1 MGSHRCLPFALSAAA
16 LLWLTGLTAAPA
28 AAEPPSDA
36 PSADASSAPES
47 AQDDAA
53 AQQAGESA
61 DSESAAPAAPVLTKA
76 PELLQFV
83 EAPYPPEAEA
93 QKIEGNVTLLVSLD
107 ETGRVTEALV
117 TEPAGHGFDEAA
129 AEAVRQFVFSPA
141 EIDGA
146 PAAVQLEYVYRF
158 VFRPPPE
165 EETPKELPV
174 SLKGKAIERA
184 TRRAVPRALIRCVR
198 MEESADGTHA
208 EADCPE
214 GLPEATSADGT
225 FELRLPPGR
234 YDITLLSDAH
244 EPFRHTEEV
253 TDGEVLE
260 VAYHLTPT
268 AAGQFHTIVKG
279 ERERREATRRTVTR
293 EEIQTVPGTM
303 GDAVRVIHNLPGVA
317 RSAFLGGQMA
327 VRGAAPS
334 ETLSY
339 LDGIEIP
346 LLFHFFG
353 GPSVINSEFV
363 EDIDFL
369 PGGFGPRYGRAT
381 GGVVDAHTRR
391 GTDEGIHG
399 SFKIDLV
406 DASLFV
412 EAAVGSK
419 TTIAAAAR
427 RSYIDAVLSH
437 VTAKS
442 DDYGTVS
449 IVPRYWDYQLR
460 VDHGKASDRDRFTV
474 MLFGSD
480 DKAAASTSGGAREL
494 NIDLGGGIG
503 FHRLKASWFR
513 REGIFTN
520 ELTPSIGFDRVD
532 FDSQG
537 NAENTGGFDI
547 GAKELRVGLR
557 DEATWKVGGSHL
569 ARVGVDFLYDHVWLD
584 GTVPFSAEYRPLPG
598 DSGLTE
604 LTEFSRSYDT
614 FSVGLY
620 HVWEIGLFDRLRLY
634 PGLRADL
641 FAMDGKAKWSLDPR
655 LSARFKI
662 VENTTLKASVG
673 HYSQAPAVQYL
684 DRDFG
689 NPDLKMTK
697 AIQTSLGVEQKFPY
711 GISLDVTAFFHFG
724 YDRVASSEEV
734 ALSQDGT
741 VTATRYINSAYSR
754 NYGAELLLKKEL
766 TNRLSGWMAYTIS
779 KSERKTPSDD
789 KYRNSAYDQT
799 HILTL
804 IARYRLPRG
813 WSIGARFRL
822 VSGNPATPVK
832 GSTFNADTGAHEPI
846 YGEYYSDRAPLF
858 HQLDLRAD
866 KEWVF
871 KAWKLGIYLDIQN
884 VYWADNTEYIIWDYR
899 YRGNAALSGMPF
911 FPTLGIKGSF

>member
-1 MGSHRCLPFALSAAA
+1 MACLVLFA
-16 LLWLTGLTAAPA
+16 GLFPGGTSR
-28 AAEPPSDA
+28 AEPPP
-36 PSADASSAPES
+36 PSALSQAENEASPDEAPAPAPE
-47 AQDDAA
+47 
-53 AQQAGESA
+53 G
-61 DSESAAPAAPVLTKA
+61 PVLTKA

-83 EAPYPPEAEA
+83 EAPYPQAAEAE
-93 QKIEGNVTLLVSLD
+93 KLEGAVTLLVSLD
-107 ETGRVTEALV
+107 ETGRVTEAEV
-117 TEPAGHGFDEAA
+117 TGSAGHGFDEAA

-165 EETPKELPV
+165 EETPKVLPV

-184 TRRAVPRALIRCVR
+184 TRRPVPRALIRCAR
-198 MEESADGTHA
+198 IEEGADGTKA
-208 EADCPE
+208 EADSDCPE
-214 GLPEATSADGT
+214 GLPDATDDDGT

-234 YDITLLSDAH
+234 YAIGLVSDAH
-244 EPFRHTEEV
+244 EPFQHTEEV

-293 EEIQTVPGTM
+293 EEIQKVPGTM

-317 RSAFLGGQMA
+317 RSAYLGGQMA

-346 LLFHFFG
+346 ILFHFFG

-406 DASLFV
+406 DAALFV
-412 EAAVGSK
+412 EAAVGEK
-419 TTIAAAAR
+419 TTVAAAAR
-427 RSYIDAVLSH
+427 RSYIDAVLSS

-442 DDYGTVS
+442 DEYGTVS

-480 DKAAASTSGGAREL
+480 DKATASTSGGARKL
-494 NIDLGGGIG
+494 DIDLGGGIG

-520 ELTPSIGFDRVD
+520 ELTPSIGYDKVD
-532 FDSQG
+532 FDTQG
-537 NAENTGGFDI
+537 NGENTSGFDI
-547 GAKELRVGLR
+547 GAQELRAGLR
-557 DEATWKVGGSHL
+557 DEASWKVGDSHL

-584 GTVPFSAEYRPLPG
+584 GSVPFSAEYRPLPG

-604 LTEFSRSYDT
+604 LTRFKRSYDT
-614 FSVGLY
+614 FAVGLY
-620 HVWEIGLFDRLRLY
+620 HGWEIGLFSRLKLY
-634 PGLRADL
+634 PGIRADL
-641 FAMDGKAKWSLDPR
+641 FTMAGKAKWGLDPR
-655 LSARFKI
+655 LSVRFQAA
-662 VENTTLKASVG
+662 EGTTIKASAG

-684 DRDFG
+684 DKDFG
-689 NPDLKMTK
+689 NPDLKLTK
-697 AIQTSLGVEQKFPY
+697 SVQTSLGVEQKFPH
-711 GISLDVTAFFHFG
+711 GMTLDVTGFFHFG
-724 YDRVASSEEV
+724 YDRVAASDDISLSE
-734 ALSQDGT
+734 DGT
-741 VTATRYINSAYSR
+741 VSARRYINATRSR
-754 NYGAELLLKKEL
+754 NYGAEVLFRKDL
-766 TNRLSGWMAYTIS
+766 TGRLSGWLAYTLS
-779 KSERKTPSDD
+779 RSERKTPDD
-789 KYRNSAYDQT
+789 SRYRRSAYDQT

-813 WSIGARFRL
+813 WSLGARFRL
-822 VSGNPATPVK
+822 VSGNPTTPVT
-832 GSTFNADTGAHEPI
+832 GSTFNADTGLHEPI
-846 YGEYYSDRAPLF
+846 MGEYYSDRAPLF

-871 KAWKLGIYLDIQN
+871 KMWKLGIYLDIQN

-911 FPTLGIKGSF
+911 FPTLGVKGSF